1 MPDDNLPVYPAVG
14 EDQPYLAPPSSP
26 SYYSE
31 PAGMSSPPP
40 PPNRRNNFPL
50 VLAVCIVIAVVGIA
64 GAGYYFWGGL
74 NLFKSPFGEPSDQP
88 KPAPISPKPLENS
101 AVLGN
106 QGSMKKFASYA
117 DLKTFLEE
125 HSGGSLPDGLFG
137 IGRSAIMEE
146 LADGGPLG
154 RGLDLGAP

>member
-1 MPDDNLPVYPAVG
+1 MPDDNLPVYPAAG
-14 EDQPYLAPPSSP
+14 EDQPYLVPPSSP

-64 GAGYYFWGGL
+64 GAGYYFWGRGTPL
-74 NLFKSPFGEPSDQP
+74 PIGESNGS

-106 QGSMKKFASYA
+106 QGSMKKFASYTH
-117 DLKTFLEE
+117 LKTFLGE
-125 HSGGSLPDGLFG
+125 HSGGSFD
-137 IGRSAIMEE
+137 RE
-146 LADGGPLG
+146 
-154 RGLDLGAP
+154 RV